1 MKNAV
6 ILHGTGANSQSNWF
20 PWMKEKLFEKGYKVF
35 VPDLPNSM
43 SPNSVA
49 NAKFVLDRWE
59 FDQDS
64 LIIGHSS
71 GAVLAL
77 YLLQSLPGDVVV
89 DRAFLVSVF
98 KDDLGWPN
106 LSKVFVE
113 PLDWEKIKEKAQKIT
128 LLHSDNDPYVPLD
141 HAEFVAK
148 KLEAELIIKKGQ
160 GHFNLEVGAEY
171 AQFPTLLNLL
181 FYNFPHLTKK

>member
-6 ILHGTGANSQSNWF
+6 ILHGTGADSSSNWF
-20 PWMKEKLFEKGYKVF
+20 PWMKEELSEKGYEVW

-43 SPNSVA
+43 YPDSVA
-49 NAKFVLDRWE
+49 NAKFVLNRWQ
-59 FDQDS
+59 FDEDS

-77 YLLQSLPGDVVV
+77 YLLQALPEDTIV

-106 LSKVFVE
+106 LSNVFAE
-113 PLDWEKIKEKAQKIT
+113 PLDWEEIKSRARKIT
-128 LLHSDNDPYVPLD
+128 LLHSNNDPYISLD
-141 HAEFVAK
+141 QAEFIAEKLDAK
-148 KLEAELIIKKGQ
+148 LFIKEGQ
-160 GHFNLEVGAEY
+160 GHFNFEVGAEY
-171 AQFPTLLNLL
+171 AQFPTLLNLIEE
-181 FYNFPHLTKK
+181 T

>member
-6 ILHGTGANSQSNWF
+6 ILHGTGADSTSNWF
-20 PWMKEKLFEKGYKVF
+20 PWMKEKLSEKGYKVW

-43 SPNSVA
+43 YPNSKV
-49 NAKFVLDRWE
+49 NTKFVLDRWE
-59 FDQDS
+59 FNKDS

-77 YLLQSLPGDVVV
+77 YLLQNLPEDVVV
-89 DRAFLVSVF
+89 DQVFLVSVF

-106 LSKVFVE
+106 LKDVFVE
-113 PLDWEKIKEKAQKIT
+113 PLDWEKIKSGAREIVILQ
-128 LLHSDNDPYVPLD
+128 SSNDPHIPLD
-141 HAEFVAK
+141 HAEFIAK
-148 KLEAELIIKKGQ
+148 KLDAELIVKENQ

-171 AQFPTLLNLL
+171 AQFPTLLNLIEE
-181 FYNFPHLTKK
+181 P

>member
-6 ILHGTGANSQSNWF
+6 ILHGTGADSHSNWF
-20 PWMKEKLFEKGYKVF
+20 QWMKEELSERGYKVW

-43 SPNSVA
+43 YPNSAA
-49 NAKFVLDRWE
+49 NAKFVFDRWE
-59 FDQDS
+59 FGQDS

-77 YLLQSLPGDVVV
+77 YLLQNLPEDVVV

-106 LSKVFVE
+106 LKDIFVE
-113 PLDWEKIKEKAQKIT
+113 PLDWEKIKRGARKII
-128 LLHSDNDPYVPLD
+128 LLHSDNDPYVPLGQ
-141 HAEFVAK
+141 AEFIAEE
-148 KLEAELIIKKGQ
+148 LDAELIVKEGQ
-160 GHFNLEVGAEY
+160 GHFLIPELV
-171 AQFPTLLNLL
+171 LNMPNPLSC
-181 FYNFPHLTKK
+181 